1 MGRLRKHL
9 GDLCLQ
15 ASLPGEAILHYQTA
29 LDLLRT
35 VNDFLWMGG
44 ERLSSVC
51 VCDWGVK
58 YLPVYVWMV
67 CVWGGGGGGRWP
79 CWGRVGGYKS

>member
-15 ASLPGEAILHYQTA
+15 AAMPGEAILHYNTA
-29 LDLLRT
+29 LDLLRS

-44 ERLSSVC
+44 KL
-51 VCDWGVK
+51 
-58 YLPVYVWMV
+58 VYTTEISIV
-67 CVWGGGGGGRWP
+67 
-79 CWGRVGGYKS
+79 YFI